1 MLEDFFLLYFNETT
15 KNNWTPDYFKITV
28 LMERT
33 GSVRYSNDNESVTHV
48 QVFKIL
54 KDKNVLFL

>member
-33 GSVRYSNDNESVTHV
+33 GSVRYSNDNESITHDKFCSGV
-48 QVFKIL
+48 QNL
-54 KDKNVLFL
+54 EG